1 MGDIYNAMWKY
12 DEALSTLEHNEFV
25 KVTNYSIKT
34 IPKFTQNERFHS
46 MKYLSACSKISSSD
60 FIILS

>member
-25 KVTNYSIKT
+25 KVTNYSKDY
-34 IPKFTQNERFHS
+34 PKIYSKR
-46 MKYLSACSKISSSD
+46 KIS
-60 FIILS
+60 FYEILIGML